1 MMLACW
7 DCRNLEKFAQVSAR
21 GDSRSVLQSTGGLK
35 AAPWDQPD
43 SRDPGLYCAGCHK
56 KLDFDA
62 ADLDLADSRVGF
74 VSPEDFDADALA
86 KQLVATRSDAGWTRL
101 ELPAQ
106 AARFREPEVNFAPE
120 LAAALE
126 RLGRRQLYVHQ
137 ADAVEAAA
145 RGENVVQA
153 TPAGSGKSLGF
164 MLPVLDALARNK
176 TSTALL
182 VFPLKALAN
191 DQLASIARFCA
202 TPDPWLDDHNLEIRL
217 TAESDPI
224 HVSRYD
230 GSTPDGVRRTVR
242 KKARLI
248 IATPDM
254 LHSSILRMAHE
265 SYRDGSSWL
274 RILQGLEL
282 VVLDEIH
289 AYQGVF
295 GSAVANT
302 LRRLRRSATRCGSS
316 PKFLAAS
323 ATIGNP
329 VELAETLTG
338 ASPFT
343 LVDDDGSGRQ
353 RRVVLICN
361 PPERHAA
368 LNQPKGDPPIEG
380 PPDEDIGRIAPQT
393 IAIDVVAGE
402 ALGSPDH
409 PPVRT
414 IGFCQSRNA
423 VFQLSKRIQGR
434 LAELRR
440 TDLVPHVAGYAA
452 TYLED
457 ERADQEGRLRDG
469 TTLAIISTNAL
480 ELGIDIPDLSLAVL
494 VGYPGRIASF
504 RQRIGRVG
512 RSGEG
517 LAVLIVGDDP
527 LQQFLA
533 RDPNEFELL
542 LAGRAEEVVIN
553 PYAPEIVRRYGL
565 LPAQS
570 EFGGIS
576 FEDALYFGEDAVRD
590 WLVDAT
596 GPPDKEIAGI
606 RYWLNDSTSA
616 DDAYRALRSTSLGK
630 NYTVLVKSGRDRTA
644 IGTID
649 AASAPRD
656 AFVPAIWSGPKGELF
671 QVTSFDH
678 KLGEVYCEGPIE
690 SNFLTR
696 GVPVNRVEITG
707 NHEALTETG
716 GAAVGYAPLTIA
728 RHVFSYKE
736 QHFSGLERSVAVESG
751 WPPVEFNTDGLYLRV
766 NQSLFADDLERD
778 GSIRAVEHVLL
789 SVAPALVACDPYDLD
804 ASSDSTCI
812 YIFDSFGG
820 GLRLSSPLYQR
831 FGDLVDLGLKV
842 VEGCSCE
849 SGCPSC
855 IMLSRRPDGNRDLS
869 KAGALKMLRVLKDPA

>member
-1 MMLACW
+1 M
-7 DCRNLEKFAQVSAR
+7 
-21 GDSRSVLQSTGGLK
+21 
-35 AAPWDQPD
+35 
-43 SRDPGLYCAGCHK
+43 
-56 KLDFDA
+56 
-62 ADLDLADSRVGF
+62 
-74 VSPEDFDADALA
+74 
-86 KQLVATRSDAGWTRL
+86 
-101 ELPAQ
+101 
-106 AARFREPEVNFAPE
+106 
-120 LAAALE
+120 
-126 RLGRRQLYVHQ
+126 
-137 ADAVEAAA
+137 
-145 RGENVVQA
+145 
-153 TPAGSGKSLGF
+153 
-164 MLPVLDALARNK
+164 
-176 TSTALL
+176 
-182 VFPLKALAN
+182 
-191 DQLASIARFCA
+191 
-202 TPDPWLDDHNLEIRL
+202 
-217 TAESDPI
+217 
-224 HVSRYD
+224 
-230 GSTPDGVRRTVR
+230 
-242 KKARLI
+242 
-248 IATPDM
+248 
-254 LHSSILRMAHE
+254 
-265 SYRDGSSWL
+265 
-274 RILQGLEL
+274 
-282 VVLDEIH
+282 
-289 AYQGVF
+289 
-295 GSAVANT
+295 
-302 LRRLRRSATRCGSS
+302 
-316 PKFLAAS
+316 
-323 ATIGNP
+323 
-329 VELAETLTG
+329 
-338 ASPFT
+338 
-343 LVDDDGSGRQ
+343 
-353 RRVVLICN
+353 
-361 PPERHAA
+361 
-368 LNQPKGDPPIEG
+368 NQPKGDPTIEG

-457 ERADQEGRLRDG
+457 ERAEQEGRLRDG

-533 RDPNEFELL
+533 RDPNEFTRL

-553 PYAPEIVRRYGL
+553 PYASEIVRRYGL

-606 RYWLNDSTSA
+606 RYWLNKSAVA
-616 DDAYRALRSTSLGK
+616 DDGYRPLRSTSLGT
-630 NYTVLVKSGRDRTA
+630 NYTVRVKSGREQTA

-671 QVTSFDH
+671 RVTSFDH
-678 KLGEVYCEGPIE
+678 KLGEVYCEGPVE

-716 GAAVGYAPLTIA
+716 GAAVGYAPLTIV
-728 RHVFSYKE
+728 RQVFSYKE

-789 SVAPALVACDPYDLD
+789 SVAPALVACDPFDLD

-812 YIFDSFGG
+812 YLFDSFGG

-831 FGDLVDLGLKV
+831 FSDLVDLGLRV

-849 SGCPSC
+849 TGCPSC

-869 KAGALKMLRVLKDPA
+869 KAGALKMLRVLKEPA